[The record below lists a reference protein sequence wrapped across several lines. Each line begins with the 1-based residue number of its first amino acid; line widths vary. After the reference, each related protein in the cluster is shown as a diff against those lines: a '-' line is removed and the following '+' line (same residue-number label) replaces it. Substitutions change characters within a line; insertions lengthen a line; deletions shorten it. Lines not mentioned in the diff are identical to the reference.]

1 MLGRKIKIIAK
12 TFFGLEETLKNE
24 IEAIGGKKIKVLN
37 RAVEFE
43 GDLELLYTANLK
55 LRTALSILTP
65 IFEFRAKDNDE
76 LYKGIYSFDWG
87 RIFNLHQTFSIHA
100 VVFSDFFNHTQ
111 FVALKC
117 KDAIVDQF
125 RSKYN
130 DRPDVDKKFA
140 DIKIII
146 HASQDKFTVLLD
158 TSGKALFQRGYKTEL
173 TEAPLNEVL
182 AAGILLQSG
191 WDKKS
196 AFIDPMC
203 GSGTFLIEAAMLASN
218 FAPGLLRKRFGFQ
231 NYRNYDATL
240 WKSILDK
247 ASNEVNR
254 DISMIYGND
263 ISEKVIEIAQENIRN
278 SGFTHQIKLSC
289 SDFRDYEP
297 EAKEGLLIT
306 NPPYDERLKEENID
320 ELYADLGTKFKHG
333 FSKYKC
339 WVFSGNLSALKNI
352 GLKTSK
358 KIKLFN
364 GSIEGR
370 LNLYEMYEGSKKDQF
385 EEQA

>member
-1 MLGRKIKIIAK
+1 
-12 TFFGLEETLKNE
+12 
-24 IEAIGGKKIKVLN
+24 
-37 RAVEFE
+37 
-43 GDLELLYTANLK
+43 
-55 LRTALSILTP
+55 
-65 IFEFRAKDNDE
+65 
-76 LYKGIYSFDWG
+76 
-87 RIFNLHQTFSIHA
+87 
-100 VVFSDFFNHTQ
+100 
-111 FVALKC
+111 
-117 KDAIVDQF
+117 
-125 RSKYN
+125 
-130 DRPDVDKKFA
+130 
-140 DIKIII
+140 
-146 HASQDKFTVLLD
+146 
-158 TSGKALFQRGYKTEL
+158 
-173 TEAPLNEVL
+173 
-182 AAGILLQSG
+182 
-191 WDKKS
+191 
-196 AFIDPMC
+196 
-203 GSGTFLIEAAMLASN
+203 
-218 FAPGLLRKRFGFQ
+218 
-231 NYRNYDATL
+231 
-240 WKSILDK
+240 
-247 ASNEVNR
+247 
-254 DISMIYGND
+254 MIYGND